1 MADYVI
7 IPTHRLLLL
16 MGLSLLMSSCTGASS
31 AIAAN
36 SASDTLPAD
45 YDVLLIG
52 NSHSS
57 NYGLP
62 ELIVTLLE
70 TGLPGKTATASDLP
84 HWNFLAERL
93 ADGSSVNVLQSKPW
107 THVILQAQKY
117 SSSGRYTYPTDAALE
132 WIRLVRKQNAVP
144 IMFPE
149 WARRNNDEEGPR
161 IHELHQQITAIEP
174 ACVAPVGLAW
184 EQAKIS
190 SPKLR
195 LHAADG
201 NHSNLKGALLTAFV
215 LYETVSGQLASD
227 LPYVQSIKV
236 NADIQ
241 AELREIASHTLRDY
255 PPCNLLSTPGG

>member
-1 MADYVI
+1 VI
-7 IPTHRLLLL
+7 KLHCRVLLLT
-16 MGLSLLMSSCTGASS
+16 GICLLLSSCTGASS
-31 AIAAN
+31 AFAAN
-36 SASDTLPAD
+36 PASGTLPAD
-45 YDVLLIG
+45 YEVLLIG

-57 NYGLP
+57 NYDLP
-62 ELIVTLLE
+62 ALIVELIE
-70 TGLPGKTATASDLP
+70 TGLPGKTATASDIP

-93 ADGSSVNVLQSKPW
+93 TDGNSVNVLQSKPW

-117 SSSGRYTYPTDAALE
+117 SSSGRYTYPTDAAIE
-132 WIRLVRKQNAVP
+132 WIKLVRQQNAMP

-149 WARRNNDEEGPR
+149 WARRNNDEEGTR
-161 IHELHQQITAIEP
+161 IHDLHLQIVAIEP

-184 EQAKIS
+184 EQAKTS

-201 NHSNLKGALLTAFV
+201 NHSNIKGALLTAFV
-215 LYETVSGQLASD
+215 FYEIISGQLASG

-241 AELREIASHTLRDY
+241 SELRNIASQTLRDH
-255 PPCNLLSTPGG
+255 PACK